1 MRSMKLLIVDD
12 DQDMANG
19 LAEALEPYGCRVDVA
34 FTGQAGVAAA
44 ASGDYDAVVMDFR
57 LPDLT
62 GIEGL
67 LEIVRAKPTI
77 RCFLISGDCRAKT
90 NERECGIKGL
100 EILTKPFDP
109 RDLLRLL
116 SKG

>member
-1 MRSMKLLIVDD
+1 MRLIKLLIVDD
-12 DQDMANG
+12 DRDMADG
-19 LAEALEPYGCRVDVA
+19 LAEAMEPYCCQVDVA

-44 ASGDYDAVVMDFR
+44 ASGDYDAVVMDLR

-67 LEIVRAKPTI
+67 LEIVRDKPTI
-77 RCFLISGDCRAKT
+77 RCFLITGDIRAQSI
-90 NERECGIKGL
+90 EREYGIENL